1 MKISRYAALGMQ
13 LPWRNRNTTF
23 RQDYIDKVSM
33 LAARA
38 GVPKYVIYDVALG
51 RLLHGLGMIPKPTWE
66 YEGIVDLQAAADAT
80 KCAD

>member
-13 LPWRNRNTTF
+13 LEWRQRNMTL
-23 RQDYIDKVSM
+23 RQTYIDKVST
-33 LAARA
+33 LSARA

-51 RLLHGLGMIPKPTWE
+51 QLLHSLGMIRRPTWE
-66 YEGIVDLQAAADAT
+66 YDGIVDLQAAADAT